1 MKIFGIENMEQALKD
16 QENAYFVRKNSEDM
30 QWIWDYYEGHGTPV
44 EVTLVET
51 VAEVFEI
58 YKVEAAG

>member
-1 MKIFGIENMEQALKD
+1 M
-16 QENAYFVRKNSEDM
+16 RKSSEDM